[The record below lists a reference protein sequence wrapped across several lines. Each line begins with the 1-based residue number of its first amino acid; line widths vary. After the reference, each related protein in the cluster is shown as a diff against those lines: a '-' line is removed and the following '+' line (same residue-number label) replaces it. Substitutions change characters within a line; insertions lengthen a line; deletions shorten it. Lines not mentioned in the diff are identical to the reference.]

1 MSGHLSR
8 TSDGHGSY
16 FELSVKSSWCPK
28 QAPSVGW
35 PKSVCVCV
43 CVCVKLGWLAGWNS
57 ASINPCA
64 SVLGPGCSCCP
75 IGKGPFHLPSCIKVF
90 FSWPA

>member
-1 MSGHLSR
+1 MSGHPSR

-35 PKSVCVCV
+35 PKCVCVCV
-43 CVCVKLGWLAGWNS
+43 CVCVCEVRLAGRLELS
-57 ASINPCA
+57 
-64 SVLGPGCSCCP
+64 
-75 IGKGPFHLPSCIKVF
+75 
-90 FSWPA
+90 